1 MRTVKVSE
9 LMVSFV
15 HKFAVY
21 VVICLWI
28 TWSVVW
34 FYKKA
39 LSIYKTMAAK
49 SLLFTNSLTMHWPKV
64 C

>member
-1 MRTVKVSE
+1 MLRMCEVIPSYTWKSSGIVMRTVKVSE

-28 TWSVVW
+28 NMVSSMV
-34 FYKKA
+34 
-39 LSIYKTMAAK
+39 
-49 SLLFTNSLTMHWPKV
+49 
-64 C
+64 